1 MARHLPPE
9 EMLLEY
15 AAGTLPEP
23 LALLVASHL
32 TLAPESRREVL
43 VLEDVGGAM
52 LEDLEPAELSSG
64 ALDAML
70 ARLDEE
76 DRGGDGGE
84 VCAANASARTAVTA
98 GKPRPYRA
106 RESGI
111 ILPAPLRAYI
121 DCDSDRLP
129 WRERSSTVAE
139 YEVLPGYPD
148 FRTRLLRIR
157 AGAKVPSHTHEGREY
172 TLVLD
177 GSFSD
182 EGGRFER
189 GDVEVAD
196 GEVTHTPVAGR
207 ERDCFCLA
215 VTDAPLRLTG
225 PFGRFLNYF
234 VDL

>member
-32 TLAPESRREVL
+32 TLAPESRRDVQAFEA
-43 VLEDVGGAM
+43 VGGAL
-52 LEDLEPAELSSG
+52 LEELEPVEMSDD
-64 ALDAML
+64 ALDSLL
-70 ARLDEE
+70 ARLDKE
-76 DRGGDGGE
+76 DADESEAGTRGSG
-84 VCAANASARTAVTA
+84 AALVSAPPKT
-98 GKPRPYRA
+98 RPMVQT
-106 RESGI
+106 ESGI

-121 DCDSDRLP
+121 GGDADCVP
-129 WRERSSTVAE
+129 WLERTGNVAE
-139 YEVLPGYPD
+139 YDVLPGYPD

-157 AGAKVPSHTHEGREY
+157 AGAKIPSHTHEGREF

-182 EGGRFER
+182 EEGHFER

-196 GEVTHTPVAGR
+196 GDVTHMPVAGS
-207 ERDCFCLA
+207 ERDCICLA
-215 VTDAPLRLTG
+215 VTDAPLRMTG
-225 PFGRFLNYF
+225 PFGRLLNYF
-234 VDL
+234 VDM